1 MKRYRIELL
10 GTAEGVN
17 LKKDKSK
24 DIVVIILWEENK
36 KKAREAANKIASALA
51 VSTHIGMLE
60 YLIKKVKEI

>member
-36 KKAREAANKIASALA
+36 KKAREAANKIALALA
-51 VSTHIGMLE
+51 VPTHIGTLE
-60 YLIKKVKEI
+60 YLVKKVKEI